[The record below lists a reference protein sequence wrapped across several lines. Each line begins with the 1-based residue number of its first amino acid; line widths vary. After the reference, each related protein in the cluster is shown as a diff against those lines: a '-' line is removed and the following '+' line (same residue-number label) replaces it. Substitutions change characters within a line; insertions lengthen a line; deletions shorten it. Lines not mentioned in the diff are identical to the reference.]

1 LAVRI
6 KLKAELSFDKTAFRY
21 KVVDSLIYNYSI
33 AKTVRN
39 FDYIDLNLQINFKN
53 IFISKN
59 EYVIKD
65 LRTTNISIPL
75 IHVGFMNGVSDDIYS
90 GWIPLPTRSTDI
102 AETETETDV
111 ISNNTGLYEIEIVA
125 TETNPYKIK
134 AENKNEMFEATGES
148 VVETLKALLESLTT
162 KKE

>member
-1 LAVRI
+1 
-6 KLKAELSFDKTAFRY
+6 
-21 KVVDSLIYNYSI
+21 
-33 AKTVRN
+33 
-39 FDYIDLNLQINFKN
+39 
-53 IFISKN
+53 
-59 EYVIKD
+59 
-65 LRTTNISIPL
+65 
-75 IHVGFMNGVSDDIYS
+75 MNGVSDDIYS